1 MFISEALSCLR
12 RVEVLTDSQR
22 KLVEENLNLAYWYV
36 NNKQPYIPLQMEYDD
51 CIQEA
56 LLSLCNAAVK
66 YDSNSKFSFTT
77 YAIRC
82 ISNKFAEHS
91 RRSSRDI
98 RKANSFPNRVFCPEE
113 LLNNIGDFGKTS
125 DVNFVELFERF
136 LAKNPDMKRM
146 ISVIIMR
153 RDGMTL
159 KEIGNEL
166 GCTSQNVSSMLK
178 KFRCKFAKSYIP
190 D

>member
-1 MFISEALSCLR
+1 M
-12 RVEVLTDSQR
+12 TDSQR

-36 NNKQPYIPLQMEYDD
+36 NSKQPHMSLQMEYDD

-56 LLSLCNAAVK
+56 LLSLCNAAMK
-66 YDSNSKFSFTT
+66 YDSDSKFSFTT

-82 ISNKFAEHS
+82 ISNKFAEHV
-91 RRSSRDI
+91 RRSNVNI
-98 RKANSFPNRVFCPEE
+98 RKANSFPNRVFCSEE
-113 LLNNIGDFGKTS
+113 LLNNISDFGKTS
-125 DVNFVELFERF
+125 DVNFVDLFERF

-146 ISVIIMR
+146 ISVIIIIMR